1 MLTMRDS
8 AHNLEQLIKKSKEKG
23 LKLTPQRKVIFDILA
38 ESNRHLTVDDIYQKA
53 RTVYPMLSPATVYRN
68 VEQMVD
74 AGLLTHLELSGA
86 SMRYDTNLDEH
97 HHFVCDKCGKVFDLY
112 LKDFSYEVDSEKS
125 HIDDVRVDS
134 KQLYLH
140 GTCGECS

>member
-8 AHNLEQLIKKSKEKG
+8 AHKLEQLIKKSKEKG

-125 HIDDVRVDS
+125 HLDDVRVDS

-140 GTCGECS
+140 GACGECS